1 MKKYFLFLLLLPL
14 LTACGNDDV
23 LDDSIDAAIEALEHN
38 FDYEGAISEL
48 EGNHVGTINEPYSFA
63 PIIDSDIWYSN
74 DQSERVAAMQVP
86 EDILRNLTTEALV
99 TTCLRF
105 NFEFD
110 YGAYDNALFGMMTI
124 LNNEFNGYKELQ
136 KRPDAAY
143 ELLKKMRSM
152 DPHTYAKAFDPES
165 YDIYYPDKSILIF
178 GFFSTM
184 LASDFYPQVFQGK
197 ALNITLQLTKWWHHQ
212 MNKDKD
218 IWGDGK
224 YRFMFLLAR
233 IRLYQGGLSE
243 GDKALLEKLLNSET
257 NSPAAFSD
265 SDFHRIQELTKID

>member
-1 MKKYFLFLLLLPL
+1 MLAMFA
-14 LTACGNDDV
+14 ACSDDDV
-23 LDDSIDAAIEALEHN
+23 LDNGIDAAIEALQSN
-38 FDYEGAISEL
+38 YDYEGAISEL
-48 EGNHVGTINEPYSFA
+48 QGEHVGTINEPYSFA

-74 DQSERVAAMQVP
+74 DQAERVAAMQVP
-86 EDILRNLTTEALV
+86 EDILRSLTTEALV

-110 YGAYDNALFGMMTI
+110 YGAYDNVLFGMMII
-124 LNNEFNGYKELQ
+124 LNHEFNGYKELQ

-152 DPHTYAKAFDPES
+152 DPHTYAKTFDPES

-218 IWGDGK
+218 IWGEYK
-224 YRFMFLLAR
+224 SRFMFLMAR

-243 GDKALLEKLLNSET
+243 HDKALLEKLLNTENNSLPFFSE
-257 NSPAAFSD
+257 P
-265 SDFHRIQELTKID
+265 DFQRILELTKID